1 MNRLDEKGK
10 IYTER
15 VRKTC
20 VEVDII
26 TTQGDVHGYV
36 HITHDQR
43 VRDLLNN
50 SAEQFLAVTD
60 ATLKGYGKPTSQ
72 QTDFI
77 AINKQHIVSLI
88 PVGED
93 KAQRQQIEE
102 YYIPR

>member
-10 IYTER
+10 LYTEH
-15 VRKTC
+15 VRKTR
-20 VEVDII
+20 VEVAIV

-36 HITHDQR
+36 HVMRDQR

-50 SAEQFLAVTD
+50 SEQFLAVTD
-60 ATLKGYGKPTSQ
+60 ATLHGYGRLDSQ

-77 AINKQHIVSLI
+77 AINKQHIVSLTPI
-88 PVGED
+88 DED
-93 KAQRQQIEE
+93 KLQRQQIEE